1 MNRHFE
7 EKLYRIYMT
16 NAIHGIGNGEVQKY
30 RYIDLLSGNIP
41 KEDDRS
47 GDEIAADVIK
57 TLGLKVSA

>member
-1 MNRHFE
+1 
-7 EKLYRIYMT
+7 MT